1 MARYTGPRERVS
13 RRAGQN
19 LFLKGERSAGPKAGA
34 VRRPF
39 APGVHGPSK
48 RPKKQSEYGK
58 QLREKQK
65 AKAIYGLLERQF
77 RRYYTLAA
85 ASSDDTG
92 AKLLELLERRLDNIV
107 FRLGLADSRPQAR
120 QYVSHGHVTV
130 GGKRVTIPSYQ
141 VSVGETIAL
150 THLVRK
156 PTQGDAPIWLER
168 TDSAL
173 AGKVLELP
181 TREAIPTEL
190 EEQLIIEFYSR

>member
-1 MARYTGPRERVS
+1 MARYTGPRERIS

-19 LFLKGERSAGPKAGA
+19 LFLKGERSYSPKAGA
-34 VRRPF
+34 TRRPF
-39 APGVHGPSK
+39 APGQHGPTK

-77 RRYYTLAA
+77 RRYYESAA
-85 ASSDDTG
+85 ASSEDTG
-92 AKLLELLERRLDNIV
+92 SRLLQLLERRLDNIV

-120 QYVSHGHVTV
+120 QYVSHGHIQVN
-130 GGKRVTIPSYQ
+130 GKRLNIPSYQ
-141 VSVGETIAL
+141 VGVGETITL
-150 THLVRK
+150 THVERK
-156 PTQGDAPIWLER
+156 RTEGESPLWLER
-168 TDSAL
+168 ASKGL
-173 AGKVLELP
+173 EGKVLELP